1 MTLKNGLRLL
11 LVLSSLSSPGCA
23 ELDRHHQEKPKP
35 PEAELTKEEK
45 EDKYMKDLAMDLH
58 MYSDGG

>member
-23 ELDRHHQEKPKP
+23 ELDRHHQEKQKP
-35 PEAELTKEEK
+35 PEAALTEEEK
-45 EDKYMKDLAMDLH
+45 ENKYLKDLERDLRL
-58 MYSDGG
+58 YGD